1 MIGGRSEIPSASIP
15 DARGGEGRV
24 IFVGMVSMSAV
35 EMRRCQGGG
44 GADSLGAACRNPA
57 SVELVVL
64 QAGCATEE

>member
-1 MIGGRSEIPSASIP
+1 M
-15 DARGGEGRV
+15 